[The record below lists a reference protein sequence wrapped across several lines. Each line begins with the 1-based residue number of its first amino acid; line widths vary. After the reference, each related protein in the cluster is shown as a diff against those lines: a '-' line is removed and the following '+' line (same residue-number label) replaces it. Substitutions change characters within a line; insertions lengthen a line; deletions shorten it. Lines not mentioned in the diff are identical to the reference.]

1 MRPKTL
7 AKLAIQALEDMKATD
22 IVLLDVRKRTSVA
35 DYMVIASGRS
45 ARQVQ
50 AMAEKV
56 AEVARERGLK
66 PMGVE
71 GQQAGEWVLVDLGD
85 VIVHAMLPS
94 AREFYQLEKLWG
106 SAKQRLEAFAQRPP
120 GASA

>member
-7 AKLAIQALEDMKATD
+7 AKLAMSALEDLKATD
-22 IVLLDVRKRTSVA
+22 IVLLDVKKRTSIA

-45 ARQVQ
+45 PRQVQ

-56 AEVARERGLK
+56 VEVARDAGLR

-71 GQQAGEWVLVDLGD
+71 GQRSGDWVLVDLGD
-85 VIVHAMLPS
+85 VIVHAMVPA
-94 AREFYQLEKLWG
+94 ARDFYQLEKLWG
-106 SAKQRLEAFAQRPP
+106 SRKQRLEAFEQRA
-120 GASA
+120 ASSTP